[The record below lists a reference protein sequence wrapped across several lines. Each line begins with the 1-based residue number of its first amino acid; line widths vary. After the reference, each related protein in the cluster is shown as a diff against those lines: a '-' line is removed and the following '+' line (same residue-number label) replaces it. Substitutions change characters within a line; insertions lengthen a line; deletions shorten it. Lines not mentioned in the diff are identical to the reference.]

1 MKSQII
7 KYENK
12 LIQLDKDE
20 KGCLL
25 CIFYDS
31 KACYCS
37 LTSLNTQPIY
47 LILSRCCLIRDSY
60 WKDVTREVKL
70 KQLNK
75 NEIA

>member
-37 LTSLNTQPIY
+37 LTSLNTPHNHLKLLY
-47 LILSRCCLIRDSY
+47 YCGLIKDSF

-70 KQLNK
+70 KQLNEK
-75 NEIA
+75 